1 MLSTT
6 LFMMRSKLN
15 AAIHTDMVMH
25 GHTPSANLTAKVSGA
40 VKPNGKSWENQSQI
54 NEAAS
59 KAKIINE
66 DVYLRQKEAEEKE
79 AAAARHQAWLNKLLE
94 EARKPVETTVE
105 NAVVEEEQKPED
117 NKASVIFPE
126 EITEGV
132 TQHTSDDPTVVVATT
147 DEEPTEM
154 EKVLKHKPSYRR
166 KNGKKAR
173 KAAAAAKEA
182 AKKAG

>member
-94 EARKPVETTVE
+94 DARKPVETTVE
-105 NAVVEEEQKPED
+105 NTVVEEEQKPED

-126 EITEGV
+126 EITEEV
-132 TQHTSDDPTVVVATT
+132 TQQTSDDPTLVVATT

-154 EKVLKHKPSYRR
+154 EKALKPKPSYRR

-182 AKKAG
+182 AKKVG